1 MKALGRSICAGV
13 ALAALLLF
21 AAPATA
27 GKPSREV
34 IDLDDPVL
42 EAEEAASLTE
52 ACGTEIDA
60 DFSGRIIVL
69 VFDKPVSE
77 GVVELNVFHIDVT
90 FTNPETGAALSIHDV
105 GPDVSFVRDDQV
117 FVAITGRSI
126 TGSGVIDRVVID
138 LETGEAVFEAGRPVG
153 DYVETVCEALT

>member
-1 MKALGRSICAGV
+1 MKVLGRSICAGV
-13 ALAALLLF
+13 ALTAVLMF
-21 AAPATA
+21 AAPAVA
-27 GKPSREV
+27 GKPSRDV

-42 EAEEAASLTE
+42 EAEEAAFLTE
-52 ACGTEIDA
+52 ACGTEIDV

-69 VFDKPVSE
+69 VFDKPASA

-90 FTNPETGAALSIHDV
+90 FTNPETGATLSIHDV
-105 GPDVSFVRDDQV
+105 GPDVNFIRDGKL

-126 TGSGVIDRVVID
+126 TGSGVIGRVVID

-153 DYVETVCEALT
+153 NYVENVCEALT